1 VPDSDALAAEEPA
14 VSHLNDVVTRV
25 GETYCVHMEAHYVTG
40 IGRDGDGRLGVTVH
54 MTEDQA
60 RDLCGGLKDAL
71 R

>member
-1 VPDSDALAAEEPA
+1 VPDSNTPTAEDPA
-14 VSHLNDVVTRV
+14 VSHINDVVTRV
-25 GETYCVHMEAHYVTG
+25 GETYCVHMEGHYVTG
-40 IGRDGDGRLGVTVH
+40 IGRDGDGRLGVTLH